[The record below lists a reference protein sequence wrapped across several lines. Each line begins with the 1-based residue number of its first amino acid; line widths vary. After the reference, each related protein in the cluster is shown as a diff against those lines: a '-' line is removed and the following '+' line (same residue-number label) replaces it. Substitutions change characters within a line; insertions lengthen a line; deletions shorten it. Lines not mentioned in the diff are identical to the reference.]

1 MSSFALRPFRAVWG
15 HCAATDGMLAR
26 SPHLELETLFPALA
40 DLGYRGVEMCL
51 SHALAIG
58 PDKCRGLLDKSG
70 LKVGFIVFS
79 DGPVAPG
86 GDADGFM
93 IFGDPV
99 SGFSRAA
106 RPGDADKER
115 VVQKHIDVWKEQV
128 DAVHEHFPD
137 HCEFINSHSCKD
149 YFTEPMAERFFDEA
163 LSHDPDVMHEGH
175 RKRFLHSP
183 WVCRDFLPKFPNLKF
198 VADLSHFTT
207 IAETDTSDPDLTS
220 VIEQISHQTYH
231 VHCRVGYDHG
241 PQVSDP
247 RAPEWISYME
257 GFERWWDTIWR
268 AQQDRGDTFTTFT
281 PEHGPPSYQQTNPHS
296 REPLAHIWDVN
307 HWVAWRRKARFESMF
322 GKEHSSGLIPS
333 PSQGYEPVT
342 SP

>member
-1 MSSFALRPFRAVWG
+1 
-15 HCAATDGMLAR
+15 
-26 SPHLELETLFPALA
+26 
-40 DLGYRGVEMCL
+40 
-51 SHALAIG
+51 
-58 PDKCRGLLDKSG
+58 
-70 LKVGFIVFS
+70 
-79 DGPVAPG
+79 
-86 GDADGFM
+86 M
-93 IFGDPV
+93 IFGEPV

-106 RPGDADKER
+106 RPGDMIFGDKDR

-149 YFTEPMAERFFDEA
+149 YFTEAMAERFFDEA
-163 LSHDPDVMHEGH
+163 LAHNPDVMHEGH

-207 IAETDTSDPDLTS
+207 IAETDPNDPDLTR
-220 VIEQISHQTYH
+220 VIEQIAHQTYH

-247 RAPEWISYME
+247 RA
-257 GFERWWDTIWR
+257 GVDTVYG
-268 AQQDRGDTFTTFT
+268 RGSSDGGTRSGGHSKIVGIRYDT
-281 PEHGPPSYQQTNPHS
+281 PEHGPPSYQQTAPHS

-307 HWVAWRRKARFESMF
+307 HWVALRRAAF
-322 GKEHSSGLIPS
+322 
-333 PSQGYEPVT
+333 
-342 SP
+342 